1 MSTPKRR
8 FNLLSLTFIVLCFK
22 KSLLI
27 RMIIQELKQ
36 LCKVHRDQFH
46 FLSFH
51 FISWYVMNNLCQ
63 LASDKVYL
71 LYLFI

>member
-27 RMIIQELKQ
+27 RSM
-36 LCKVHRDQFH
+36 R
-46 FLSFH
+46 
-51 FISWYVMNNLCQ
+51 N
-63 LASDKVYL
+63 
-71 LYLFI
+71 LYLREFQQPADNTFYNLKDILLFYYE